1 MDARQET
8 SGLRFLENL
17 AYLVPGY
24 RGYKCRDRRQE
35 EDSRLR
41 ARVCEELLGMIEF
54 LDQIRQRWAVEN
66 SNAAAEELGRRRLRL
81 QTIVD
86 AVRYAPYGFRDFF
99 HHEIL
104 EEHVLE
110 QVLETDLLILEDLSA
125 AQGHLVQ
132 RGRTLTCA
140 PRTTRAFFRHLDE
153 RLARLESHLIMREKI
168 LASA

>member
-1 MDARQET
+1 MDAEQPM

-24 RGYKCRDRRQE
+24 RGYKRRDLRQE

-41 ARVCEELLGMIEF
+41 ARVCDQLLAMIEI

-66 SNAAAEELGRRRLRL
+66 ANAASDELGRRRLRL

-99 HHEIL
+99 DHEVL
-104 EEHVLE
+104 NEHLLE
-110 QVLETDLLILEDLSA
+110 QILETDLIIFEDLDA
-125 AQGHLVQ
+125 AEGHLIQ

-140 PRTTRAFFRHLDE
+140 PRTTRTFFRHLDDGLAQLE
-153 RLARLESHLIMREKI
+153 RHLIMREKI
-168 LASA
+168 MASA